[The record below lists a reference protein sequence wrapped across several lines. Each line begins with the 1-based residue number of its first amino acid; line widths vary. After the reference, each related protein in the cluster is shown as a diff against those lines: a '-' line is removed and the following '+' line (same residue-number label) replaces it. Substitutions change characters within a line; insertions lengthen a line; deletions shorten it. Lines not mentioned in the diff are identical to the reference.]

1 MAMHKELPFMIFRN
15 FSHVPLGKTAHAV
28 KDRLLLGCCLAM
40 LIGCSESTQPVQA
53 PLESAHEPK
62 VPLSVTVDDAD
73 IADYVTKLGLIQ
85 GHLWVAAQ
93 LVEVGL
99 LELGAKHAKHPAQ
112 EVYQELLPF
121 FAAVGSQG
129 FAAELETMSGQFSA
143 SSSVE
148 FQVSYQAV
156 MSAIDRIVADV
167 ELTDA
172 DRLRVAQALIEQ
184 ALIEYRAGV
193 IAGEIADLQEYQD
206 ARGFVE
212 VAETFVADNHADDQ
226 RNTLLA
232 KIQAAKILWPS
243 LNPQQSLYADDS
255 ALVTVIAALR
265 ATQDKGA

>member
-15 FSHVPLGKTAHAV
+15 FSHVPLGKIAHAV
-28 KDRLLLGCCLAM
+28 KARLLLGCCLAM
-40 LIGCSESTQPVQA
+40 LIGCSERTQPVQA
-53 PLESAHEPK
+53 PLESAPEPK

-93 LVEVGL
+93 LVELGL

-143 SSSVE
+143 SSSAE

-265 ATQDKGA
+265 ATQDKSA

>member
-1 MAMHKELPFMIFRN
+1 MAIHKELAFMIHGN
-15 FSHVPLGKTAHAV
+15 FSYVPLSITAHAV
-28 KDRLLLGCCLAM
+28 KARLLLGCCLAM
-40 LIGCSESTQPVQA
+40 LIGCSERTQPVQA
-53 PLESAHEPK
+53 PLESAPEPK
-62 VPLSVTVDDAD
+62 VQLSVAVEDAD

-112 EVYQELLPF
+112 EVYQELSPF
-121 FAAVGSQG
+121 LAALGSQG
-129 FAAELETMSGQFSA
+129 FAAELETMSGQFLA
-143 SSSVE
+143 SSLAE
-148 FQVSYQAV
+148 FQMSYQGV
-156 MSAIDRIVADV
+156 MSAIDRIVASV

-212 VAETFVADNHADDQ
+212 VAETFVANNHADDQ
-226 RNTLLA
+226 RNRLLT

-243 LNPQQSLYADDS
+243 LNPQQSLDADDS
-255 ALVTVIAALR
+255 ALITVIEALR
-265 ATQDKGA
+265 ATQDKGS

>member
-1 MAMHKELPFMIFRN
+1 MAIHKELAFMIHGN
-15 FSHVPLGKTAHAV
+15 FSYVPLGITAHAV
-28 KDRLLLGCCLAM
+28 KARLLLGCCLAM
-40 LIGCSESTQPVQA
+40 LIGCSERTQPVQA
-53 PLESAHEPK
+53 PLESAPEPK
-62 VPLSVTVDDAD
+62 VQLSVAVEDAD

-112 EVYQELLPF
+112 EVYQELSPF
-121 FAAVGSQG
+121 LAALGSQG
-129 FAAELETMSGQFSA
+129 FAAELETMSGQFLA
-143 SSSVE
+143 SSLAE

-156 MSAIDRIVADV
+156 MSAIDRIVASV

-212 VAETFVADNHADDQ
+212 VAETFVANNHADDQ
-226 RNTLLA
+226 RNKLLT

-243 LNPQQSLYADDS
+243 LNPQQSLDADDS
-255 ALVTVIAALR
+255 ALITVIEALR
-265 ATQDKGA
+265 ATQDKGS